1 MGCLGDYSKTWG
13 IGKVTDLTRLWWA
26 GKVTLPAAREL
37 LGDQP
42 FQALGRAGQVTL
54 LTRP

>member
-13 IGKVTDLTRLWWA
+13 IGKVTDFTRLWWA

-37 LGDQP
+37 LGDHS
-42 FQALGRAGQVTL
+42 
-54 LTRP
+54 RP